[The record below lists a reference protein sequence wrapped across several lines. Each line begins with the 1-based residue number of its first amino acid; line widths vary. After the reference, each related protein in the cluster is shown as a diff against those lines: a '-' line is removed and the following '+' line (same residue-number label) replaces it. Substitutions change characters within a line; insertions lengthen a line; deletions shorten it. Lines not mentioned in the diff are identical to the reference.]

1 MVRATS
7 PGRQWGRAERRF
19 RQAAALLTRGPAA
32 HAALDD
38 PRGVAS
44 LLDSLRDAGAGKQL
58 PAAAAEPGPELRE
71 SYVSA
76 TGRGSGAMVCSLT

>member
-32 HAALDD
+32 HAVLHD
-38 PRGVAS
+38 PRGVAG
-44 LLDSLRDAGAGKQL
+44 LLDSLTDAGAGKQL
-58 PAAAAEPGPELRE
+58 PAAEPGPELRE
-71 SYVSA
+71 SYLSA
-76 TGRGSGAMVCSLT
+76 TGRRSGAMICSLT